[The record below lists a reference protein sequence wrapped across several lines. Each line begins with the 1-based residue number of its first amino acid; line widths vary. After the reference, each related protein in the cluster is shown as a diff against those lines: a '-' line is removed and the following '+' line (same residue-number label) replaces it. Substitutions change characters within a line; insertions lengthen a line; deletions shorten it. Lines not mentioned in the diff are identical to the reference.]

1 MIDGRDV
8 LRKPIVSEKSY
19 ILIEENV
26 YTFEVHPDATKPQI
40 REAVEQIFGVRV
52 TKVNTMIRKGK
63 RKRNRKN
70 FSYGKRS
77 DQKRALVTVAEGDS
91 IELFDV

>member
-1 MIDGRDV
+1 MDGRDII
-8 LRKPIVSEKSY
+8 RKPIVSEKSY
-19 ILIEENV
+19 VLIEENF
-26 YTFEVHPDATKPQI
+26 YTFEVHPEATKPQI

-52 TKVNTMIRKGK
+52 TKVNTLNRKGK

-77 DQKRALVTVAEGDS
+77 DQKRALVPVAEGDS

>member
-1 MIDGRDV
+1 MDGRDII
-8 LRKPIVSEKSY
+8 RKPIVSEKSY
-19 ILIEENV
+19 VLIEENV
-26 YTFEVHPDATKPQI
+26 YTLKSIQKPTNL
-40 REAVEQIFGVRV
+40 RSVKLLSRFWGAS
-52 TKVNTMIRKGK
+52 TKVNTLNRKGK

>member
-1 MIDGRDV
+1 MDGRDII
-8 LRKPIVSEKSY
+8 RKPIVSEKSY
-19 ILIEENV
+19 VLIEENV
-26 YTFEVHPDATKPQI
+26 YTFEVIQKQLNLRYVKLSSRFSGCASQ
-40 REAVEQIFGVRV
+40 
-52 TKVNTMIRKGK
+52 VNTLNRKGK